1 MDVNSWEMA
10 FRVCIWGF
18 GTVFFIL
25 VVLMGS
31 VKLMSAIIRGFRE
44 PK

>member
-10 FRVCIWGF
+10 LHICVWGF
-18 GTVFFIL
+18 ATVLVIL
-25 VVLMGS
+25 VILMGA
-31 VKLMSAIIRGFRE
+31 VKLMSAIIRGIRR